1 MGLFRHKPDLERMK
15 REEDVLGLINSLE
28 ERDEDYSKNVIKAL
42 VEIGEPAVE
51 PLIAAVK
58 FNDSPLRYHA
68 SDALGEINGS
78 VVVIIRG
85 GLIKFVN
92 SAVTKLLGYSTQE
105 VLNKQFP
112 KFVANEYED
121 MVLDRYK
128 KRLMDEDVPSVYRV
142 KLVTKKGD
150 KMLVEID
157 ASRIEHEG
165 RTADL
170 AIVTRV

>member
-1 MGLFRHKPDLERMK
+1 MT
-15 REEDVLGLINSLE
+15 
-28 ERDEDYSKNVIKAL
+28 A
-42 VEIGEPAVE
+42 
-51 PLIAAVK
+51 
-58 FNDSPLRYHA
+58 PLRYNA
-68 SDALGEINGS
+68 SEALGEINGS

-128 KRLMDEDVPSVYRV
+128 KRLMDEDVPSVCRKRPRGNSAGPDEV
-142 KLVTKKGD
+142 QKNAGGCLPVLRSSAHFQD
-150 KMLVEID
+150 
-157 ASRIEHEG
+157 
-165 RTADL
+165 
-170 AIVTRV
+170 